1 MKIFKQIGLILLF
14 YVIGEAL
21 SYLILFVLPHFFIPG
36 PILGMVL
43 LLLAMSVHWIQLKN
57 VDEVGTFLTSN
68 MAFFFIPAAVSV
80 LEYFD
85 VISPILWQIA
95 IVILVGIF
103 TTFFAVV
110 YSIKLT
116 IDIQNRL
123 EQRKGGSHD

>member
-21 SYLILFVLPHFFIPG
+21 SYLILLLLPHFFIPG

-43 LLLAMSVHWIQLKN
+43 LLLVMSIRWIQLKD

-85 VISPILWQIA
+85 VISPVLWQIA

-110 YSIKLT
+110 YSVKLT
-116 IDIQNRL
+116 IVIQNRL